1 MIFSKIRSI
10 IAVLIM
16 YIAAFIGCFVLYP
29 YIDIPGDPGQ
39 AILIK
44 VLLLDVIATV
54 FIFIMSCIF
63 KNASIYDPY
72 WSVAPIVMSISF
84 LYLTNNFNTWSIILV
99 ILICLWGLRLTINW
113 ASRFNNLRHQ
123 DWRYTHFKNK
133 FPKLYPLL
141 NFFGIHLMPTIV
153 VAAAM
158 IPAFSFIGDVTKAG
172 YEPSFMTIIA
182 YLVIVIA
189 ILIESIA
196 DLQMTM
202 FKRIPSNT
210 GLVMMQGLWKNSRHP
225 NYFGEI
231 LFWFGVFLVHFSVR
245 NANPLL
251 VFCPL
256 VVFVLFQFVSIPMMD
271 KRQLNSKP
279 AFKEYMESTNPLLPI
294 YPPKKEK

>member
-1 MIFSKIRSI
+1 
-10 IAVLIM
+10 
-16 YIAAFIGCFVLYP
+16 
-29 YIDIPGDPGQ
+29 
-39 AILIK
+39 
-44 VLLLDVIATV
+44 
-54 FIFIMSCIF
+54 MSCIF

-158 IPAFSFIGDVTKAG
+158 IPAFSFIGDVNKAG

-182 YLVIVIA
+182 YLVIVLA

>member
-72 WSVAPIVMSISF
+72 WSVAPIAMSISF

-141 NFFGIHLMPTIV
+141 NFFGVHLMPTIV
-153 VAAAM
+153 VAVAM

>member
-1 MIFSKIRSI
+1 
-10 IAVLIM
+10 
-16 YIAAFIGCFVLYP
+16 
-29 YIDIPGDPGQ
+29 
-39 AILIK
+39 
-44 VLLLDVIATV
+44 
-54 FIFIMSCIF
+54 
-63 KNASIYDPY
+63 
-72 WSVAPIVMSISF
+72 
-84 LYLTNNFNTWSIILV
+84 
-99 ILICLWGLRLTINW
+99 
-113 ASRFNNLRHQ
+113 
-123 DWRYTHFKNK
+123 
-133 FPKLYPLL
+133 
-141 NFFGIHLMPTIV
+141 MPTIV
-153 VAAAM
+153 VAVAM
-158 IPAFSFIGDVTKAG
+158 LPAFNFIGDVTKAG

-210 GLVMMQGLWKNSRHP
+210 GLVMTQGLWKNSRHP

-279 AFKEYMESTNPLLPI
+279 SFKEYMESTNPLLPI
-294 YPPKKEK
+294 FPPKKDK